1 MSCSTPTHK
10 PQPAYSKEVLA
21 WLKKKPSA
29 SIRVVSGSHGQML
42 CDSMYDFEM
51 MEIEQALLKCKIDCP
66 STILLLP
73 NNEAW
78 ADYWWP
84 LRGVAV
90 IIDWSQRSIHDAH
103 SFADFLLRVVKATNV
118 FIVHPRTNEYLQVEY
133 HKAVAA

>member
-1 MSCSTPTHK
+1 MSYSTPAYK
-10 PQPAYSKEVLA
+10 PQPPYSKEVLA

-29 SIRVVSGSHGQML
+29 SIRVVSGSDGQRL

-51 MEIEQALLKCKIDCP
+51 MEIEQALLKCKIDYP

-73 NNEAW
+73 NNDAW

-90 IIDWSQRSIHDAH
+90 IIDWSQRSIHEAH
-103 SFADFLLRVVKATNV
+103 AFADFLLRVVKATNV
-118 FIVHPRTNEYLQVEY
+118 FIVHPRTGGYLQVEY

>member
-1 MSCSTPTHK
+1 MNYAMPTHK

-29 SIRVVSGSHGQML
+29 SSRVVSGSDGQKL

-51 MEIEQALLKCKIDCP
+51 MGIEQALLKHKIEY
-66 STILLLP
+66 SANVLLLP
-73 NNEAW
+73 DNNAW
-78 ADYWWP
+78 GDYWWP
-84 LRGVAV
+84 LREVSV
-90 IIDWSQRSIHDAH
+90 IIDWSERGIHDAH
-103 SFADFLLRVVKATNV
+103 AFADFLLRVVKAKRV